1 MISYLKRKILLSEKC
16 FHFAN
21 REFLRNVQGLT
32 YIFSIRGFKLKLNNL
47 LTLHWY
53 FPSCRGPGCRTPFY
67 SPAYEG
73 HRTPRGNCNYSPR
86 PHFSSDPWSLYDWR
100 VWKQWEFFS
109 LKYGNDNIMKKSKKG
124 KHKRNLSINKSYLGL
139 SCLPNFSGCLGSGQG
154 EGSVS
159 DMCSS
164 DSELGRTSCSLYWC
178 GTSGVTGA
186 LYSQRLVGQ
195 WSWQLCNVCSK
206 LKQ

>member
-1 MISYLKRKILLSEKC
+1 MLKC
-16 FHFAN
+16 
-21 REFLRNVQGLT
+21 LT

-47 LTLHWY
+47 LTPRWY
-53 FPSCRGPGCRTPFY
+53 FPFCKGPGCRTPFY
-67 SPAYEG
+67 SPVYEG
-73 HRTPRGNCNYSPR
+73 HRTPKGNCNYSPR

-100 VWKQWEFFS
+100 VWKHCM
-109 LKYGNDNIMKKSKKG
+109 LKFKHVKTMRK

-139 SCLPNFSGCLGSGQG
+139 SCLPYFSGCLGSGQG

-195 WSWQLCNVCSK
+195 W
-206 LKQ
+206 